1 MQRREPGQGEG
12 SFQRL
17 LGSVRRLF
25 PSAFRKT
32 GPVTSQTTPVTPNKL
47 ASDSAL
53 DCLVVAPSSTIEED
67 NGNSSP
73 LADPPTADVAPHGTP
88 VKLPISKESSE
99 ESSICSEII
108 VHGKRRGKACG
119 QYLPCRYHSRKKA
132 HSPMRR
138 AELARSTPSPRGPIA
153 ALAETAEITTLRKTK
168 VTVRLVA
175 SGAQQQMRTFLDECL
190 RDRSVRKRA
199 MPQLLETYGEGCY
212 YLRHTAARTASL
224 NSSSAK
230 TLKIDVDHTFECQ
243 LMAHAVV
250 QCPDYAEILR
260 QYDTTTR
267 HNLISQQGFVV
278 QGALRPVYDIQ
289 NNISDSELFNL
300 RLLNSTINT
309 SKRFAF
315 TNFLKHVYDVRRGDY
330 DLRVDME
337 RLLKKHTS
345 EDNAELITK
354 SLLQELSSV
363 EDPFVTRL
371 GQGLAPLNG
380 ARHKMVSDRSRLE
393 QRLLALSET
402 VKIVFEDLCQL

>member
-1 MQRREPGQGEG
+1 MRRQPGQGAH

-25 PSAFRKT
+25 PSAFRKAGT
-32 GPVTSQTTPVTPNKL
+32 ATPPTAHPAAEETQLGIPV
-47 ASDSAL
+47 
-53 DCLVVAPSSTIEED
+53 
-67 NGNSSP
+67 
-73 LADPPTADVAPHGTP
+73 DPPTSFPASIDDKDGKSCALDEASSPGASAPPTP
-88 VKLPISKESSE
+88 TPLPSAKESSE
-99 ESSICSEII
+99 PSSICGEII

-119 QYLPCRYHSRKKA
+119 QFLPCRYHSRKKVQ
-132 HSPMRR
+132 SPVRQEKLTHLM
-138 AELARSTPSPRGPIA
+138 PSPAG
-153 ALAETAEITTLRKTK
+153 ALQDEPEVAVATSSRKTK

-175 SGAQQQMRTFLDECL
+175 SGAQQQMRSFLDECL
-190 RDRSVRKRA
+190 RDRAVRRRA

-212 YLRHTAARTASL
+212 YLRHTAARAAAL
-224 NSSSAK
+224 NSSATKS
-230 TLKIDVDHTFECQ
+230 LKIDVDHTFECQ

-315 TNFLKHVYDVRRGDY
+315 TNFLKHVYDIRRGDY
-330 DLRVDME
+330 DLRFDME
-337 RLLKKHTS
+337 RLIRKHTS
-345 EDNAELITK
+345 EDNAVIITK
-354 SLLQELSSV
+354 SLLYELSSV

-371 GQGLAPLNG
+371 AQGFVSPTGVRNRL
-380 ARHKMVSDRSRLE
+380 VSDRSRLE

-402 VKIVFEDLCQL
+402 VKLVFEDLGQF